1 MAFGNEANSRRLR
14 KILESGLGLECRLC
28 HSGGEV
34 RRLAVQQQV
43 RLVITGWMLSD
54 GPTDQLILDLPRECA
69 HILIARPGQL
79 NQCMEGVI
87 GLPAPLPQNDLVS
100 TVRMLLGDL
109 SAPNPVPLRG
119 KREWREIDA
128 AKRLL
133 MDRNHMSEAQ
143 AHRFL
148 QKTSMDTCSSMVQ
161 TAQRVLDSDK
171 VF

>member
-14 KILESGLGLECRLC
+14 EILENRLGLDCRLC
-28 HSGGEV
+28 DSGGEV
-34 RRLAVQQQV
+34 RRLAAQQQV

-54 GPTDQLILDLPRECA
+54 GPAEHLGLDLPRECA
-69 HILIARPGQL
+69 HILVAKQGQL
-79 NQCMEGVI
+79 NQCAEGVI
-87 GLPAPLPQNDLVS
+87 GLPAPLSQNDLIS
-100 TVRMLLGDL
+100 TVRMLLDDL
-109 SAPNPVPLRG
+109 PAPNQVPVRG
-119 KREWREIDA
+119 KKEWSVIEA

-161 TAQRVLDSDK
+161 TAQRILDSDK